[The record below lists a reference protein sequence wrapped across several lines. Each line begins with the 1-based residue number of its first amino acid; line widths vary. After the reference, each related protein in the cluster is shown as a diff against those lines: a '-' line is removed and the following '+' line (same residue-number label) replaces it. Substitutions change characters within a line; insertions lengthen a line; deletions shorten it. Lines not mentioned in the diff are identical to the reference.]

1 MAELPKEELFTGKGK
16 GMSDVYCYVMKGS
29 TLLLADERNKKHLLD
44 LLLCAHR
51 ACSCPV
57 YAFCVTDDAAYF
69 ITEAEDMYTLQMLQE
84 RVTERFWKI
93 YEGFP
98 DTEGTRWLRAQRI
111 EAIRSMSE
119 FARRCRA
126 VHRLPLSLGYVR
138 RIGDYWWSSY
148 QNYQQGYHWGMV
160 DCSVFLRIHRRPFT
174 GCGCIT
180 GREGSGKSFRRKRI
194 RLMILYMITKCRR
207 RHDVRNGIS

>member
-1 MAELPKEELFTGKGK
+1 MAEPPKEKLFTGKGK
-16 GMSDVYCYVMKGS
+16 GMTDIYCYGMKGS

-57 YAFCVTDDAAYF
+57 YAFCITDDAAYV
-69 ITEAEDMYTLQMLQE
+69 ITEADDTYTLQMLQE
-84 RVTERFWKI
+84 QAIRRFWEM

-98 DTEGTRWLRAQRI
+98 DPEGMRYLHMQRI
-111 EAIRSMSE
+111 EPIQSMPE

-126 VHRLPLSLGYVR
+126 IHRLPLSLGYVR

-148 QNYQQGYHWGMV
+148 QNYQQGYRWGMV
-160 DCSVFLRIHRRPFT
+160 DCSVLLQFFSSDPEDAFHRLRLHHGIRR
-174 GCGCIT
+174 I
-180 GREGSGKSFRRKRI
+180 RKRHSQD
-194 RLMILYMITKCRR
+194 RPMNDTVY
-207 RHDVRNGIS
+207 DNEVQAEA

>member
-69 ITEAEDMYTLQMLQE
+69 ITEAEDCLLYTSSWMSVLRQ
-84 RVTERFWKI
+84 RVT
-93 YEGFP
+93 
-98 DTEGTRWLRAQRI
+98 GTCFRRSGRHRRRA
-111 EAIRSMSE
+111 
-119 FARRCRA
+119 RCRRYRDA
-126 VHRLPLSLGYVR
+126 LQSSGVSDRRNVYEMQLSV
-138 RIGDYWWSSY
+138 WQWTEC
-148 QNYQQGYHWGMV
+148 M
-160 DCSVFLRIHRRPFT
+160 
-174 GCGCIT
+174 
-180 GREGSGKSFRRKRI
+180 
-194 RLMILYMITKCRR
+194 
-207 RHDVRNGIS
+207 

>member
-98 DTEGTRWLRAQRI
+98 DTEGTRLA
-111 EAIRSMSE
+111 AC
-119 FARRCRA
+119 AA
-126 VHRLPLSLGYVR
+126 Y
-138 RIGDYWWSSY
+138 
-148 QNYQQGYHWGMV
+148 
-160 DCSVFLRIHRRPFT
+160 
-174 GCGCIT
+174 
-180 GREGSGKSFRRKRI
+180 
-194 RLMILYMITKCRR
+194 
-207 RHDVRNGIS
+207 

>member
-84 RVTERFWKI
+84 RVTERFWEI

-98 DTEGTRWLRAQRI
+98 DTEGA
-111 EAIRSMSE
+111 
-119 FARRCRA
+119 
-126 VHRLPLSLGYVR
+126 P
-138 RIGDYWWSSY
+138 
-148 QNYQQGYHWGMV
+148 N
-160 DCSVFLRIHRRPFT
+160 
-174 GCGCIT
+174 GCVP
-180 GREGSGKSFRRKRI
+180 
-194 RLMILYMITKCRR
+194 ILYLP
-207 RHDVRNGIS
+207 

>member
-84 RVTERFWKI
+84 RVTEALLGDILKAFRI
-93 YEGFP
+93 RRGRA
-98 DTEGTRWLRAQRI
+98 GCVRSVLR
-111 EAIRSMSE
+111 RSVP
-119 FARRCRA
+119 CLN
-126 VHRLPLSLGYVR
+126 LPEDAGQY
-138 RIGDYWWSSY
+138 
-148 QNYQQGYHWGMV
+148 
-160 DCSVFLRIHRRPFT
+160 T
-174 GCGCIT
+174 GCP
-180 GREGSGKSFRRKRI
+180 
-194 RLMILYMITKCRR
+194 
-207 RHDVRNGIS
+207 